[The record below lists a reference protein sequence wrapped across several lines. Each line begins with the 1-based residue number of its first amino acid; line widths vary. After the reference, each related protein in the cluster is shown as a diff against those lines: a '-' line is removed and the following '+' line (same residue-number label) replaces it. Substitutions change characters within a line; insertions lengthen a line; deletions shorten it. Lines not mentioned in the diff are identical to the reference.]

1 MDLNEIDEPIRGVIL
16 RINKL
21 GYKTTFSC
29 AGYDYPNHI
38 YDEKERDKRQ
48 ISDPSTS
55 PYISFKCTL
64 ENAWRLAGVIEYGW
78 TIELSR
84 KGREFILRYST
95 ERVHEPKKEAWKYLR
110 EALTK
115 LEEGGKNEK
124 ENKRRITIP
133 L

>member
-1 MDLNEIDEPIRGVIL
+1 MDLNEIDEPIRDVIS
-16 RINKL
+16 RMNIL

-38 YDEKERDKRQ
+38 LDEKKRDKKQ
-48 ISDPSTS
+48 ISDPSGS
-55 PYISFKCTL
+55 PYVSFKCSL

-84 KGREFILRYST
+84 KCRVFILRYST
-95 ERVHEPKKEAWKYLR
+95 EAVYRPKKDAWKYLK

-115 LEEGGKNEK
+115 LEEGEK
-124 ENKRRITIP
+124 
-133 L
+133 

>member
-1 MDLNEIDEPIRGVIL
+1 MDLTEIDEPIRDVIS
-16 RINKL
+16 RMNIL

-38 YDEKERDKRQ
+38 LNKKERDKKQ
-48 ISDPSTS
+48 TLDPSVS
-55 PYISFKCTL
+55 PYVSFKCPL

-84 KGREFILRYST
+84 KGREFILMYST
-95 ERVHEPKKEAWKYLR
+95 EKVYEPKKEAWKYLR

-115 LEEGGKNEK
+115 LEEDKN
-124 ENKRRITIP
+124 NG
-133 L
+133 